1 MQRNRKKFSIMNKYF
16 SLLFKVSAVMLMSI
30 LICFSI
36 GLYIDQTLDTSGISI
51 IVFTFLGVFIG
62 FYFVFKLINSVLK

>member
-30 LICFSI
+30 LIFFSI
-36 GLYIDQTLDTSGISI
+36 GLYIDHALDTSGISI

>member
-16 SLLFKVSAVMLMSI
+16 SLLFKVAAVMLMSI

-36 GLYIDQTLDTSGISI
+36 GLYIDHALDTSGISI

-62 FYFVFKLINSVLK
+62 FYFVFKLINSFLK